1 MSKGLCIPCLQN
13 YSNKEDRITNTRFE
27 RTHNMLSSFITTI
40 LSGKG
45 KDDYWDNNDM
55 CAHLAEAA
63 AIAKRVHRK
72 PSGEQQPELFF
83 IFDGSS
89 NHGARAEDALHVGAG
104 INRESGGKNAL
115 GARTSTTHSELP
127 KICDGWYFDK
137 VTQQRVEQV
146 CALCSGPHAF
156 IFL

>member
-1 MSKGLCIPCLQN
+1 
-13 YSNKEDRITNTRFE
+13 
-27 RTHNMLSSFITTI
+27 
-40 LSGKG
+40 
-45 KDDYWDNNDM
+45 M
-55 CAHLAEAA
+55 CAHQAEAA
-63 AIAKRVHRK
+63 AIAKWVHRK
-72 PSGEQQPELFF
+72 PNGEQQPELFF

-104 INRESGGKNAL
+104 INREPGGKNAP
-115 GARTSTTHSELP
+115 GARASTTHSELP
-127 KICDGWYFDK
+127 KMCDGWYFDK